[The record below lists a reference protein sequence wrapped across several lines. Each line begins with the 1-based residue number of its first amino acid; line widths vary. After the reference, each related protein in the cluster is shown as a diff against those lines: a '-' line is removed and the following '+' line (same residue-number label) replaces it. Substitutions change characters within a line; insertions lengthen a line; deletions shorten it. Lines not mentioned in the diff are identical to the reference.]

1 MNDNM
6 WHTLALLTALVQ
18 QAPEQRLGRTALMK
32 LLFLLT
38 AVRDVPTGYR
48 FRMYTYGPFDAEVL
62 SDVDYAARLDALSVE
77 IERYPNGYGYQIELG
92 AEAEAIMDRARP
104 FLSEYQEDI
113 GWVTEN
119 FASRSAGEL
128 ELLSTIVYVNREH
141 GVSSLD
147 EMVDIVNDIKPRF
160 TKESIRQE
168 VERLQE
174 TGVDEIVRL
183 VRSKEGRAPTPAGGK

>member
-1 MNDNM
+1 MNDM
-6 WHTLALLTALVQ
+6 WHTMALLTALVHR
-18 QAPEQRLGRTALMK
+18 APEQRLGRTALMK

-38 AVRDVPTGYR
+38 AVRNVPADYR

-77 IERYPNGYGYQIELG
+77 IERYPNGYGYLIELG
-92 AEAEAIMDRARP
+92 VEAEATMNRARS
-104 FLSEYQEDI
+104 FLNEYQPDI
-113 GWVTEN
+113 DWVTSN

-147 EMVDIVNDIKPRF
+147 EMVDIVNEIKPKF
-160 TKESIRQE
+160 PKNSIRQE
-168 VERLQE
+168 AERLRE
-174 TGVDEIVRL
+174 TGVIACAV
-183 VRSKEGRAPTPAGGK
+183 